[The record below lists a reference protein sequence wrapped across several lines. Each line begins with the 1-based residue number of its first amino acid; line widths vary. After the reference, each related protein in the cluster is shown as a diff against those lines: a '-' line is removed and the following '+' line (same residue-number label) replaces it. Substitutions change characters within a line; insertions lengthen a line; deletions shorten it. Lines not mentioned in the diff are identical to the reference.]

1 VPEPGVR
8 SPRWQASPYGN
19 RRYWTREAVLEGL
32 RRAASEIAGP
42 LPCGDAAYT
51 HLKKGHMDWPPASR
65 VLGYFHGMARAWLA
79 VGVEPSRVT
88 LRNLDWT
95 EAEVT
100 YLLEHSGDRTLK
112 AIGRVL
118 HRSASAVRSKLGSKG
133 LGLKAR
139 TNQGFLSAAEI
150 AKEYRCP
157 YHRVRSLL
165 AAGTMKGR
173 YDKRRNCWRVDPAEL
188 RRPAV
193 EAFLRAPKTRSYRT
207 VPPDVGDYYERY
219 GLKRTLRDG
228 RLVRVS
234 A

>member
-1 VPEPGVR
+1 
-8 SPRWQASPYGN
+8 
-19 RRYWTREAVLEGL
+19 
-32 RRAASEIAGP
+32 
-42 LPCGDAAYT
+42 
-51 HLKKGHMDWPPASR
+51 MDWPPASR

-79 VGVEPSRVT
+79 AGVEPSRVS

-100 YLLEHSGDRTLK
+100 YLLEHAGVKTLK
-112 AIGRVL
+112 EIGRSL
-118 HRSASAVRSKLGSKG
+118 HRSESSVRSKLGSKG

-139 TNQGFLSAAEI
+139 TNQGYLSAAEI

-165 AAGTMKGR
+165 AAGTMKGW
-173 YDKRRNCWRVDPAEL
+173 YDKRRNCRRVDPAEF

-193 EAFLRAPKTRSYRT
+193 EAFLRAPKTRTYKT
-207 VPPDVGDYYERY
+207 VSPDMGDYYERY
-219 GLKRTLRDG
+219 DLKRTLRDG
-228 RLVRVS
+228 RLVRLERDGDSRHCAS